1 MRDFN
6 EQNIEVSD
14 SKIIGRLLTFIKPH
28 KKRFIIAMI
37 LMLLS
42 LGTELVIPSA
52 MGYLLDILRKN
63 EAPDVILKEVIFLT
77 LLFAIFIAFTF
88 VVVYLQSIFLQ
99 KIGLNIVV
107 TLRDKVFQH
116 IEKLA
121 IGQIN
126 QIPVGKLVTRVTNDT
141 NSISQ
146 MYTDVAINFI
156 RNILYVI
163 GIYIILWFSSPKM
176 TLYLTITLP
185 FVFLS
190 SILFRNISR
199 KSYRKVRSNVSEI
212 NAFLSENLS
221 GMKVTQIFNQEE
233 KVNRIFEER
242 NRNLRKSHFRE
253 ILVFGIYRPTI
264 YMIAMAGAIIV
275 LFTGIDEV
283 IAGVLTAGSLYSY
296 YLYTQNF
303 FEPIQQ
309 MTEQF
314 NTLQNALASSEK
326 VFDVLDTV
334 PEIVDSED
342 AIELESFSGRIEFK
356 DVWFSYIPGEWVLK
370 GVSFTVNPNE
380 TVAFVGATGS
390 GKSTILSLVVRN
402 YDIQK
407 GQILIDGIDIKNIKI
422 SSLRKHIGQM
432 MQDVFL
438 FSGTIID
445 NITLKDD
452 SITREEAIEAAKY
465 VGADQF
471 IESLPDSY
479 DHVVLERG
487 NNFSSGQRQLI
498 SFARALTYKPSLMIL
513 DEATANIDSE
523 TESIIQESLNRIM
536 NIQTMIIVAH
546 RLSTIQH
553 ADKIILMQQGEI
565 KEMGTHQELLSK
577 KSLYYYLYELQYEEK
592 EKGEND

>member
-1 MRDFN
+1 
-6 EQNIEVSD
+6 
-14 SKIIGRLLTFIKPH
+14 
-28 KKRFIIAMI
+28 
-37 LMLLS
+37 
-42 LGTELVIPSA
+42 
-52 MGYLLDILRKN
+52 
-63 EAPDVILKEVIFLT
+63 
-77 LLFAIFIAFTF
+77 
-88 VVVYLQSIFLQ
+88 
-99 KIGLNIVV
+99 
-107 TLRDKVFQH
+107 
-116 IEKLA
+116 
-121 IGQIN
+121 
-126 QIPVGKLVTRVTNDT
+126 
-141 NSISQ
+141 
-146 MYTDVAINFI
+146 
-156 RNILYVI
+156 
-163 GIYIILWFSSPKM
+163 M

-438 FSGTIID
+438 FSGTILD